1 MLQKMLVKYIDD
13 KKECWEDS
21 CAFAYNTSKHESS
34 KFTPFEVMFGRRA
47 VLPIQLGIQDE
58 SLLTMAL
65 DDQVVEKHME
75 CQKKVLESV
84 KKNIIAQTKQKE
96 QYDKKHANPEVFKLG
111 SIVLKKDFSHKKRA
125 GGKMDFHWLG
135 PYKILQALG
144 RGLYRI
150 EGVHDADVI
159 PRIHGVHLKKYHTPS
174 VEKVTEISIYH
185 CCHSTGLLLF
195 FFQCPSDDD
204 NDDGH
209 AIGERKVTHNY
220 RLLLLFD

>member
-1 MLQKMLVKYIDD
+1 MLQKMLVKYIED

-135 PYKILQALG
+135 PYKILQAL
-144 RGLYRI
+144 
-150 EGVHDADVI
+150 
-159 PRIHGVHLKKYHTPS
+159 
-174 VEKVTEISIYH
+174 
-185 CCHSTGLLLF
+185 
-195 FFQCPSDDD
+195 
-204 NDDGH
+204 
-209 AIGERKVTHNY
+209 
-220 RLLLLFD
+220 